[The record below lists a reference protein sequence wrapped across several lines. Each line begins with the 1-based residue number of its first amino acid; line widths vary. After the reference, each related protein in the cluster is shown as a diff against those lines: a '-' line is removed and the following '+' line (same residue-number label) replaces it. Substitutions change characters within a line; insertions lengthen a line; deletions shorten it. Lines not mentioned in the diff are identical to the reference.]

1 MMARIT
7 KTIVEAAIPN
17 AGKDTYLWDSE
28 LKGFAV
34 KITKRGTR
42 VYLIQYR
49 LHGRTGRTRRVNLGK
64 HGTVTTDHAR
74 KEAKRLLGEVA
85 SGHDPAETIAEL
97 KRDITVG
104 NLCDIYLA
112 ALDKG
117 EILNRSGL
125 PKKSSTV
132 ATDKGRIIRHI
143 KPLLGKKRLKMI
155 NQKDISRF
163 MREVA
168 AGKTAADVKTRKQG
182 RAIVKGGKGTAT
194 RTVGLLSGI
203 FAFAVDQG
211 YRHDNPVHGVK
222 RFPDAKN
229 KRYLLP
235 VEMAK
240 LGDALQA
247 AANNGENPK
256 AIAAIRL
263 LCLTGCR
270 KGEILSLKWSDVD
283 FERKCLHL
291 ASTKTGDKE
300 IQIGPPALELFA
312 SLPKHE
318 QSEYV
323 FPGEKGSHYVGL
335 PKVWERIRENANLT
349 DVRLHDLRHS
359 FASVGAG
366 VGLSLPIIGKMLG
379 HSNAETTQRYAH
391 LADDPLRQATDSVS
405 NRIADSM
412 ESGKDSKN
420 LVSLKSRKDGQ

>member
-1 MMARIT
+1 MARIT
-7 KTIVEAAIPN
+7 KTIVDVAIPDV
-17 AGKDTYLWDSE
+17 GKDTYLWDGE

-34 KITKRGTR
+34 KITKRGAR
-42 VYLIQYR
+42 VYIIQYR
-49 LHGRTGRTRRVNLGK
+49 LHGRTGRTRRVTLGK
-64 HGTVTTDHAR
+64 HGTITTDQAR
-74 KEAKRLLGEVA
+74 KKAKRLLGEVA
-85 SGHDPAETIAEL
+85 SGLDPAERIAEQ

-104 NLCDIYLA
+104 DLCDIYLT

-117 EILNRSGL
+117 EILNRSGH
-125 PKKSSTV
+125 PKKPSTV

-143 KPLLGKKRLKMI
+143 KPLLGRKRLKAIEQIDI
-155 NQKDISRF
+155 NRF
-163 MREVA
+163 MRDIA
-168 AGKTAADVKTRKQG
+168 AGKTAADIKTRKQG

-203 FAFAVDQG
+203 FTFAVEHG
-211 YRHDNPVHGVK
+211 YRKDNPVHGVK
-222 RFPDAKN
+222 RFPDARN

-235 VEMAK
+235 IEMAR
-240 LGDALQA
+240 LGDALQK
-247 AANNGENPK
+247 AANNGANPN

-291 ASTKTGDKE
+291 VSTKTGDKE

-312 SLPKHE
+312 SIPKHE
-318 QSEYV
+318 QSDYV
-323 FPGEKGSHYVGL
+323 FPGEKGGYYVGL
-335 PKVWERIRENANLT
+335 PKVWERIRENANLK

-412 ESGKDSKN
+412 EGNKDSKN
-420 LVSLKSRKDGQ
+420 LVSLNSKKDR